1 MENKLF
7 SFAALNTNFV
17 FDLPE
22 GLWAEGNFIKTPE
35 ALDRYVDDV
44 NTNRHG
50 LRTSVVIPVIAF
62 GIVNIDKEAH
72 PDAVSDRSAWIA
84 TADEIINVPEH
95 QLPIIEGLLKNEDA
109 IEACQNGLMGI
120 QLEEYDC
127 KYGRRVKI
135 IFCDR

>member
-1 MENKLF
+1 MANKSF

-22 GLWAEGNFIKTPE
+22 GLWAEDNFIKTPE
-35 ALDRYVDDV
+35 ALERYLDLKTADDD
-44 NTNRHG
+44 
-50 LRTSVVIPVIAF
+50 LRESRVIPVIAF

-84 TADEIINVPEH
+84 TIYEIINVPEH

-120 QLEEYDC
+120 QLKEYDC